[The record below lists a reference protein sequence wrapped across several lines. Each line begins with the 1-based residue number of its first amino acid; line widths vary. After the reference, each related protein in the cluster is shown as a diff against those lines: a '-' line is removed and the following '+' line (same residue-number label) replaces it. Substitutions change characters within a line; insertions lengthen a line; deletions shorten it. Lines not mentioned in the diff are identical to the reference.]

1 MENKR
6 ISGFSVFL
14 IIMALIALLWLFIL
28 VFGSMTHGSV
38 TAPSPWT
45 VARCMLHG

>member
-1 MENKR
+1 MEKKR

-14 IIMALIALLWLFIL
+14 IIMARIALLGLILL
-28 VFGSMTHGSV
+28 VFGGMTHGSF